1 MYHDDPIKKQY
12 DETIQK
18 CATELQVIGWRARAC
33 SEVAGYQNGIAMRL
47 QANVAEAM
55 HTALQRII
63 DSGGMPPLK
72 EINRLMAVPVT
83 MVIPMEE
90 LHVEHPLSK
99 ESVEQRIKMWSG
111 SPMSTVSV
119 GSEVRKDDCSICAE
133 QLDEER
139 E

>member
-18 CATELQVIGWRARAC
+18 CVTELQVIGWRARAC

-47 QANVAEAM
+47 QADVVENM
-55 HTALQRII
+55 HIALQRII

-72 EINRLMAVPVT
+72 EINKLMEFPVT
-83 MVIPMEE
+83 MVIPVEE
-90 LHVEHPLSK
+90 LYAEHPLSK
-99 ESVEQRIKMWSG
+99 ESIEQKMKMWSG

-119 GSEVRKDDCSICAE
+119 GSEVRKDDCSICGE
-133 QLDEER
+133 KK
-139 E
+139 